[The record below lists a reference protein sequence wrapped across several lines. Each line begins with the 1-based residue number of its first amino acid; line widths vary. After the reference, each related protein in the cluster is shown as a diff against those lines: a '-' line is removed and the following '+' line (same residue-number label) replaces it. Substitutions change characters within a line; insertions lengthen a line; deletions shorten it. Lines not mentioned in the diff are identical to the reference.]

1 VNPKFVF
8 ILILIIS
15 FSANIFAQKD
25 RKIEIDASSKRQ
37 VEYNPL
43 SPAKAAF
50 YSAVLPGLGQAYN
63 KKYWKI
69 PIVYAAIGTSFYVY
83 DFNNTAFNRYRTAYK
98 LRLAGKQD
106 EFTSV
111 EGLPTLSTDA
121 LITAQKG
128 FKKDRDLSLLVT
140 SIFYVLQIV
149 EASVNAHLIQ
159 FNIDD
164 NLSFNP
170 QIIQNEFSGK
180 PIVGASIKIDL

>member
-1 VNPKFVF
+1 MYNRIV
-8 ILILIIS
+8 LILSFFIF
-15 FSANIFAQKD
+15 FSASIHAQKELTVKID
-25 RKIEIDASSKRQ
+25 STNQRK

-43 SPAKAAF
+43 APAKAAF

-69 PIVYAAIGTSFYVY
+69 PIVYAALGTSIYVY
-83 DFNNTAFNRYRTAYK
+83 NFNDDAYNRYRTAYK

-106 EFTSV
+106 EFTTDT
-111 EGLPTLSTDA
+111 GQYTLSTNA

-140 SIFYVLQIV
+140 GIFYVLQVV
-149 EASVNAHLIQ
+149 EASVNAHLMQ

-170 QIIQNEFSGK
+170 QLIQNDFNGK
-180 PIVGASIKIDL
+180 PLVGASFKIEL

>member
-1 VNPKFVF
+1 MKLKITFF
-8 ILILIIS
+8 SILILF
-15 FSANIFAQKD
+15 FSATTQAQ
-25 RKIEIDASSKRQ
+25 EISIKETELSSKKS

-69 PIVYAAIGTSFYVY
+69 PFVYAAIGTSIYVY
-83 DFNNTAFNRYRTAYK
+83 DFNNTAYNRYRTAYK

-106 EFTSV
+106 EFTTDNGKV
-111 EGLPTLSTDA
+111 TLSVNA

-140 SIFYVLQIV
+140 TAFYILQIV
-149 EASVNAHLIQ
+149 EASVNAHLMQ
-159 FNIDD
+159 FNIDE

-170 QIIQNEFSGK
+170 QLIQNDFLNK
-180 PIVGASIKIDL
+180 PIVGASLKIDL

>member
-1 VNPKFVF
+1 MNLSTTFLSIF
-8 ILILIIS
+8 FLF
-15 FSANIFAQKD
+15 FSASIQAQEISKKETEKKVE
-25 RKIEIDASSKRQ
+25 KI

-69 PIVYAAIGTSFYVY
+69 PFVYAAIGTSIYVY
-83 DFNNTAFNRYRTAYK
+83 DFNDTAYNRYRTAYK

-106 EFTSV
+106 EFTNDNGQV
-111 EGLPTLSTDA
+111 TLSTNA

-128 FKKDRDLSLLVT
+128 FKKDRDLSMLVT
-140 SIFYVLQIV
+140 GMFYVLQIV

-159 FNIDD
+159 FNIDE
-164 NLSFNP
+164 NISFNP
-170 QIIQNEFSGK
+170 KLIQHDISNK
-180 PIVGASIKIDL
+180 PMVGASFKIDL

>member
-1 VNPKFVF
+1 MYKPFVF
-8 ILILIIS
+8 IFTVLL
-15 FSANIFAQKD
+15 FSSASINAQD
-25 RKIEIDASSKRQ
+25 ELNVKIDSSNQRT
-37 VEYNPL
+37 VDYNPL
-43 SPAKAAF
+43 APAKAAF

-69 PIVYAAIGTSFYVY
+69 PIVYAALGTSIYVY
-83 DFNNTAFNRYRTAYK
+83 NFNDDAYNRYRTAYK

-106 EFTSV
+106 EFTTDQ
-111 EGLPTLSTDA
+111 GQYTLSTNA

-140 SIFYVLQIV
+140 GIFYVLQVV

-164 NLSFNP
+164 NLTFNP
-170 QIIQNEFSGK
+170 QLIQNDFNGK
-180 PIVGASIKIDL
+180 PLVGASFKIDL